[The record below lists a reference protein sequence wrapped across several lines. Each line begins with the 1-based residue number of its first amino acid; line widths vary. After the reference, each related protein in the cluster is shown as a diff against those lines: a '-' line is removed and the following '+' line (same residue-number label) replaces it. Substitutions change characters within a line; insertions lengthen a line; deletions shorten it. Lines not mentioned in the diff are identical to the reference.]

1 MNAVLARGLVAALV
15 LSASC
20 GCATAGAPAGSVA
33 DPSTAIASTAADTRA
48 APLTDAEVRSFMQ
61 SVAAA
66 ARARDVP
73 RLAALLDDD
82 AEIALTTR
90 MQGVDRTNRISKAD
104 YVALLDRGY
113 LSMKDLEAYEYD
125 IVEMQVALDADGRA
139 ATVES
144 QVVETIT
151 LGGRRHSTR
160 SHETTRIER
169 RQGRPV
175 VVRVAATTSGE

>member
-1 MNAVLARGLVAALV
+1 MNALLARGLVAALV
-15 LSASC
+15 LSASS
-20 GCATAGAPAGSVA
+20 GCATAGAPEGSA
-33 DPSTAIASTAADTRA
+33 ARPTAAAPQTA
-48 APLTDAEVRSFMQ
+48 TAPLTDAEVRSFMQ
-61 SVAAA
+61 SIAAA

-82 AEIALTTR
+82 AEIALTTSMR
-90 MQGVDRTNRISKAD
+90 GVDRTNRISKAD

-144 QVVETIT
+144 QVVETVT

-169 RQGRPV
+169 RQGRPI
-175 VVRVAATTSGE
+175 VVRVAARTSAE

>member
-1 MNAVLARGLVAALV
+1 MNALLARGLVAALV
-15 LSASC
+15 LSASS
-20 GCATAGAPAGSVA
+20 GCATAGAPEGSAARPTAVA
-33 DPSTAIASTAADTRA
+33 AASETRA
-48 APLTDAEVRSFMQ
+48 APLTDAEIRGFMQ

-73 RLAALLDDD
+73 RLAALLADD

-113 LSMKDLEAYEYD
+113 LAMKDLEAYEYD
-125 IVEMQVALDADGRA
+125 IVEMQVALDGDGRA

-144 QVVETIT
+144 QVVETVT
-151 LGGRRHSTR
+151 LDGRRHSTR

-169 RQGRPV
+169 RQGRPIIV
-175 VVRVAATTSGE
+175 GVAAMTSAE